1 MTKHLLKFLLI
12 AFLFISCE
20 KDNFD
25 STYPTTFKVIPSET
39 ISQMRTS
46 FSSNN
51 KYLTTT
57 LDDFGFCGYSG
68 DPLIVDSPPI
78 QELLT
83 ESGAIDLVKNFVSEN
98 RSETGVENPDDLHFI
113 QISPSSGYNGAI
125 GWYLKTSYQK
135 VDTIQVMYSEII
147 FHITNREVTFCIG
160 NWFPNID
167 IPRNFN
173 FNQNKAKTLLINKVV
188 SHYTIAGQPYY
199 VTISKSDL
207 DNSTI
212 GLKIL
217 PITTDDKIEL
227 RVGWLFNIPGPVY
240 YKIYIDVMTG
250 EIIGQ
255 EPTIIS

>member
-1 MTKHLLKFLLI
+1 MTRHLLKFLLF

-20 KDNFD
+20 KNNFD
-25 STYPTTFKVIPSET
+25 STYPTSFKVVPSES

-57 LDDFGFCGYSG
+57 LTEFGFSGYFG
-68 DPLIVDSPPI
+68 DPITVDSPP
-78 QELLT
+78 QKDLLT
-83 ESGAIDLVKNFVSEN
+83 ESGAIDVVKNFVSKN
-98 RSETGVENPDDLHFI
+98 RSETGVKNPDDLNFT
-113 QISPSSGYNGAI
+113 QISSSSGYNGAQ
-125 GWYLKTSYQK
+125 GWSLKSSYQK
-135 VDTIQVMYSEII
+135 VDTIEVQSSEIL

-160 NWFPNID
+160 NWFPNIY

-173 FNQNKAKTLLINKVV
+173 INQNKAKTLLINKVV
-188 SHYTIAGQPYY
+188 THYTFAGQPYY
-199 VTISKSDL
+199 VTISTSDL
-207 DNSTI
+207 DSSKV

-217 PITTDDKIEL
+217 PITTNDKIEL

-250 EIIGQ
+250 DIIGQ
-255 EPTIIS
+255 EPIIIS

>member
-1 MTKHLLKFLLI
+1 MTKHLLKFLLFPI
-12 AFLFISCE
+12 LLISCE

-25 STYPTTFKVIPSET
+25 STYPTTFKVVPSEA
-39 ISQMRTS
+39 ISQLRTS

-57 LDDFGFCGYSG
+57 LNEFGFCGYFG
-68 DPLIVDSPPI
+68 DPLTVDSPPRRD
-78 QELLT
+78 LLT
-83 ESGAIDLVKNFVSEN
+83 ESEAIDLVKNFVSGN
-98 RSETGVENPDDLHFI
+98 RSETGVENPGDLKFT
-113 QISPSSGYNGAI
+113 QISSSSGYNGTI
-125 GWYLKTSYQK
+125 GWSLKSSYQK
-135 VDTIQVMYSEII
+135 VDTIEVLYSEII

-160 NWFPNID
+160 NWFPDIY

-188 SHYTIAGQPYY
+188 SHYTIAGQAYY
-199 VTISKSDL
+199 VTISTSDL

-227 RVGWLFNIPGPVY
+227 RVGWLINIPGPVY